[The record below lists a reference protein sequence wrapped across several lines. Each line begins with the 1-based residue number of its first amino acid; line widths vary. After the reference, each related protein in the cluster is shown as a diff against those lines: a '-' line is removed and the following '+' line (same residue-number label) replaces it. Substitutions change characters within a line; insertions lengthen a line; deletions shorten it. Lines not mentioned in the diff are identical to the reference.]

1 MLPFLLK
8 FTSELYDF
16 TSDYC
21 QFKRQFLQFGKHRK
35 SFLLREIAFQSD
47 LSLVVIHPDAAKLP
61 VQSRQ
66 FFDSNQAR
74 NGRLLS
80 LERSH

>member
-8 FTSELYDF
+8 FTSQLHDF

-35 SFLLREIAFQSD
+35 SFLLGGRAIQSNH
-47 LSLVVIHPDAAKLP
+47 SLVIIHPHAAEFP
-61 VQSRQ
+61 VQSR
-66 FFDSNQAR
+66 
-74 NGRLLS
+74 
-80 LERSH
+80 

>member
-35 SFLLREIAFQSD
+35 SFLLGEIALQSD
-47 LSLVVIHPDAAKLP
+47 HSLVIIHPHAAELP
-61 VQSRQ
+61 VQSR
-66 FFDSNQAR
+66 
-74 NGRLLS
+74 
-80 LERSH
+80 